1 MMILFLRK
9 EGLKMPELKILGFEN
24 FDEIVAFDKLC
35 FPTDFWK
42 TEDWEDLL
50 KDERSIYYAFTE
62 GEKII
67 ADVFI
72 YNWKG
77 AYDYVKIMNVA
88 VHPDFRGNKFA
99 EKLLDHVTEEM
110 KKEKMLRFCGET
122 RASNKAMQKVFEKC
136 GYVLS
141 KIEENYYNNPD
152 ESAYK
157 YILQL

>member
-1 MMILFLRK
+1 MKLSLSI
-9 EGLKMPELKILGFEN
+9 N
-24 FDEIVAFDKLC
+24 FV
-35 FPTDFWK
+35 FPPIFGKRRIGRIFSRTK
-42 TEDWEDLL
+42 
-50 KDERSIYYAFTE
+50 KSIYYAFTE

-77 AYDYVKIMNVA
+77 EYDYVKIMNVA